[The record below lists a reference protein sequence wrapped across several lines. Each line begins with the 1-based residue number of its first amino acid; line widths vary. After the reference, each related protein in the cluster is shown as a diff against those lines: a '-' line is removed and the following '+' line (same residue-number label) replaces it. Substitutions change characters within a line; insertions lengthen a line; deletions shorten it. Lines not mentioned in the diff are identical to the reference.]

1 MLFAQRFVADKN
13 KIDAGYLGDHVFQF
27 ELFYDLKRGEFQR
40 ILEKAGLPF
49 RTFRHGCDF
58 QYLGLFIFKLR
69 RIIDDQ
75 LFEF

>member
-1 MLFAQRFVADKN
+1 MFFAQRFVADKN

-27 ELFYDLKRGEFQR
+27 ELFDLKGGEFQR

-49 RTFRHGCDF
+49 RTFRHGRDF
-58 QYLGLFIFKLR
+58 QYFGLFIFKLG

>member
-1 MLFAQRFVADKN
+1 MQIRIKLMLDISEIMSFNLSF
-13 KIDAGYLGDHVFQF
+13 F
-27 ELFYDLKRGEFQR
+27 DLKGGEFQR

-49 RTFRHGCDF
+49 RTFRHGRDF
-58 QYLGLFIFKLR
+58 QYFGLFIFKLG